1 MISAASASTAV
12 EGLNAYSADHP
23 LILLTDYPPDA
34 AGGGAV
40 ILRDLLGPSERD
52 KIVWVS
58 PSRASSRRDS
68 EPGPSNEVRL
78 RAGSE
83 GRGGK
88 RSIGLDS
95 TLWAGALAR
104 EVQRIADDRQALAF
118 WIVAHG
124 SAVAIAARLT
134 RRHALP
140 VHLTVH
146 DDPAF
151 ANALRSKR
159 YLALVPWI
167 ERDFASAMRRA
178 SSIDVIGEAMALRYR
193 KRYGVEPVVVHRGL
207 EDGSILP
214 SRIYEGRALRVGIL
228 GSTYSYEQLPV
239 LGRAVEAASKRLGI
253 PGEIVVMGKSYGERL
268 KAEMAG
274 KIGVDVTGHVDEA
287 SAVALLRDCF
297 LLYLNYP
304 FGRRDAVLRQTSFP
318 TKLSTYIQASRPL
331 LLHMPPDSS
340 VMPIVGPDGYA
351 HPWGTS
357 NASDG
362 AAVLVDLWQD
372 PTNHASR
379 HVQAESVRL
388 RYFDRSKNRRTLFQ
402 TLDALVP

>member
-1 MISAASASTAV
+1 MISAASASPTI
-12 EGLNAYSADHP
+12 EGLNAYTPERP

-40 ILRDLLGPSERD
+40 ILRDLLGPSERE

-58 PSRASSRRDS
+58 PSRSSSRHAS
-68 EPGPSNEVRL
+68 EQTSSNEVWL
-78 RAGSE
+78 RAGSA
-83 GRGGK
+83 GRGGR

-95 TLWAGALAR
+95 TLWAGALAK
-104 EVQRIADDRQALAF
+104 EVQRIAVDRQARAV

-134 RRHALP
+134 RRRAWP
-140 VHLTVH
+140 IHLTVH

-167 ERDFASAMRRA
+167 ERDFASALRRA
-178 SSIDVIGEAMALRYR
+178 TSIDVIGEAMAVRYR
-193 KRYGVEPVVVHRGL
+193 NRYGVDSVVVHRGL
-207 EDGSILP
+207 QDGSIEP
-214 SRIYEGRALRVGIL
+214 SPVYERRALRIGIL

-253 PGEIVVMGKSYGERL
+253 PGEIVVMGKSHGERL

-274 KIGVDVTGHVDEA
+274 KIEVEVTGHVDELA
-287 SAVALLRDCF
+287 AVALLRGCF

-331 LLHMPPDSS
+331 LLHVPPDSS
-340 VMPIVGPDGYA
+340 VMPLVGPDNYA
-351 HPWGTS
+351 KPWGTL

-362 AAVLVDLWQD
+362 SEILVELWRD
-372 PTNHASR
+372 SANHRSR
-379 HVQAESVRL
+379 HFEAESVRL
-388 RYFDRSKNRRTLFQ
+388 RYYDRSKNCRTLFQ
-402 TLDALVP
+402 SLDALAP